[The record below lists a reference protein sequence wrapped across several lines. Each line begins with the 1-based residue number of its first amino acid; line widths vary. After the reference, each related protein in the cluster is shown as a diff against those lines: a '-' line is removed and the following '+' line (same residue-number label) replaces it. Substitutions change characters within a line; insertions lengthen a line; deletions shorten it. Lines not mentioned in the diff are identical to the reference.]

1 VNCRGPGTEGKLPSH
16 ARTIQ
21 QDPGDIDVWA
31 EYLVVL
37 DIVGIKQG
45 RTREQVRQSLRDID
59 PDCLNTAIARL
70 VAAGVIEL
78 RGDTGVQTAALDRLD
93 RLDMICI

>member
-1 VNCRGPGTEGKLPSH
+1 MRGQSK
-16 ARTIQ
+16 

-37 DIVGIKQG
+37 DVVGIQEG
-45 RTREQVRQSLRDID
+45 RTRGQINRSLRDID
-59 PDCLNTAIARL
+59 PDRLNTAITRL

-78 RGDTGVQTAALDRLD
+78 HDDTMVQTAALDRLD